1 MNKQL
6 KKYLNTRAATSPWS
20 LDGSVLSARYK
31 AAIIIPALAE
41 SQTLPQTLTALS
53 TNPVACLRQTMV
65 VVVVNN
71 RQSVSAAEQ
80 EDNRHLLAWLRGKS
94 LPNINLAWV
103 DASSDGKELPPKEG
117 VGLARKIGFDL
128 SLAQLDW
135 SDVPLLVS
143 LDADTLVEGD
153 YLSAIFRH
161 FEQAKWGGAVIPFRH
176 QSGQTEIHE
185 KAIRTYELYLRSYLL
200 GLQWAGSPYAYH
212 TIGSA
217 FACRASAYLAAGGMN
232 RRLAAEDFYFLQQ
245 LAKVSGIETI
255 KGTVVHPSPRFSNR
269 VPFGTGKAVQ
279 SQVDDDKYLFNC
291 SSGQAFQVLK
301 CWLDLVVDNLDRSPE
316 HLLEQAGLIAPELHQ
331 FLSEYK
337 FKQIWERFQRQH
349 RDSERLIKAFHD
361 WFDAL
366 KTRQV
371 VSRIDGNS
379 PLLLNERVEDLLS
392 VAGYPYCDTFDKQL
406 ALLEELQL
414 NGR

>member
-6 KKYLNTRAATSPWS
+6 KKYLNTRAITSPWS
-20 LDGSVLSARYK
+20 LDGSVLGARYR

-53 TNPVACLRQTMV
+53 ANPVTYLRQTMV

-71 RQSVSAAEQ
+71 RQSASAVKE
-80 EDNRHLLAWLRGKS
+80 EDNRHLLAWLKS
-94 LPNINLAWV
+94 EPLSNLNLTWV
-103 DASSDGKELPPKEG
+103 DASSDGKELPFREG

-135 SDVPLLVS
+135 TDGPLLVS
-143 LDADTLVEGD
+143 LDADTLVEDD
-153 YLSAIFRH
+153 YVPAIFRH

-245 LAKVSGIETI
+245 LAKVSGVETI

-269 VPFGTGKAVQ
+269 VPFGTGRAVQ
-279 SQVDDDKYLFNC
+279 AQVDEDQYLFNC
-291 SSGQAFQVLK
+291 SSGRAFQVLK
-301 CWLDLVVDNLDRSPE
+301 CWLDLVADNFDRSPE
-316 HLLEQAGLIAPELHQ
+316 YLLEQAGQIAPELHQ
-331 FLSEYK
+331 FLSEYN

-379 PLLLNERVEDLLS
+379 PLLLEERIEDLLS
-392 VAGYPYCDTFDKQL
+392 VTGNLHCDTFDKQL
-406 ALLEELQL
+406 ALLEQLQL
-414 NGR
+414 NE